1 MSGSSLARVMAS
13 LRRAF
18 YCVAALSGVS
28 NILMLTGPLFM
39 LQVYDRVLASQSMPT
54 LLALTI
60 LVLVLYL
67 FLGTADALRARMLVR
82 IGWRV
87 DEEIGPDVLRHALSN
102 PLDHPGSEARP
113 VHDLDQIRQFVGSA
127 GPVAICDLPWMPLF
141 MGIVFLL
148 HPWLGVLALAGGAVL
163 IGLTLISEILSRRHV
178 KRLNHQSA
186 RRSLL
191 LEAGRRNAEVL
202 RAMGMVP
209 AFLGRWAMVNDRY
222 LQTNTAAGD
231 VTSTFTAYIKVIR
244 LAMQSGVLALGAYLA
259 ILQQVSP
266 GAMVAA
272 SILTARALSPVEQ
285 AIGNWRG
292 FVAARQ
298 AYARLGKILPGATAP
313 LLVTGESQNQNQD
326 QDQPRLSLPAPCEN
340 LTVQTL
346 AVHAPLVRSS
356 GSSGKAGSRAGSGTG
371 TGRALLKVSRIELKA
386 GDGLGV
392 IGPSGSGKSTLARAL
407 VGIGHCL
414 QGTIRLDGAEL
425 SHWSRDD
432 LGRYVG
438 YLPQD
443 VELFEDT
450 IARNIARL
458 AARPDAQ
465 KVIAAAKMAGVHD
478 LIQSFPNGYDTQIG
492 PGGVVLS
499 GGQRQRIGLARALFD
514 DPFLVVLDEPNASL
528 DADGEQALIKAVVA
542 LRERGAIVVMIAHR
556 PHILACVNY
565 ATVIQNG
572 QQVAFGSRDDILRK
586 TLRQVGE
593 SA

>member
-1 MSGSSLARVMAS
+1 
-13 LRRAF
+13 
-18 YCVAALSGVS
+18 
-28 NILMLTGPLFM
+28 M

-87 DEEIGPDVLRHALSN
+87 DEEIGPDVLRHALGN

-148 HPWLGVLALAGGAVL
+148 HPWLGILALGGGMVL
-163 IGLTLISEILSRRHV
+163 IGLTLISETLSRRHV
-178 KRLNHQSA
+178 TRMNHQSS

-222 LQTNTAAGD
+222 LYTNTAAGD

-298 AYARLGKILPGATAP
+298 AYARLGKLLPGAA
-313 LLVTGESQNQNQD
+313 GSASGQAAS
-326 QDQPRLSLPAPCEN
+326 QDQPRLSLPAPCES

-346 AVHAPLVRSS
+346 AVHAPMVRNA
-356 GSSGKAGSRAGSGTG
+356 GAPGKTGLKAGSSSA
-371 TGRALLKVSRIELKA
+371 TGRTLLKVSRLELKA

-407 VGIGHCL
+407 VGIGQCL

-432 LGRYVG
+432 LGQYVG

-443 VELFEDT
+443 VELFDDT
-450 IARNIARL
+450 VARNIARL
-458 AARPDAQ
+458 AARPDAK

-478 LIQSFPNGYDTQIG
+478 LIQSLPNGYDTQIG
-492 PGGVVLS
+492 PGGIVLS

>member
-1 MSGSSLARVMAS
+1 MAS

-54 LLALTI
+54 LLALI
-60 LVLVLYL
+60 MLVLALYL

-87 DEEIGPDVLRHALSN
+87 DEQIGPDVMRHALAL
-102 PLDHPGSEARP
+102 PLDHPGADARP
-113 VHDLDQIRQFVGSA
+113 VNDLDQIRQFVGSA

-148 HPWLGVLALAGGAVL
+148 HPWLGILALGGGVVL
-163 IGLTLISEILSRRHV
+163 ISLTLISETLSRRHV
-178 KRLNHQSA
+178 LRMTHQSL
-186 RRSLL
+186 RRSTL
-191 LEAGRRNAEVL
+191 LEAGHRNAEVL

-209 AFLGRWAMVNDRY
+209 AFLARWAMVNDRY
-222 LQTNTAAGD
+222 LQTNTSAGD

-259 ILQQVSP
+259 ILQEVSP

-298 AYARLGKILPGATAP
+298 AYGRLGKILGCDGKSAGIADI
-313 LLVTGESQNQNQD
+313 SHS
-326 QDQPRLSLPAPCEN
+326 RLALPAPHQT
-340 LTVQTL
+340 LSVQTL
-346 AVHAPLVRSS
+346 VVQVPSARLAA
-356 GSSGKAGSRAGSGTG
+356 SSGKHGGKPGNGMGSGRT
-371 TGRALLKVSRIELKA
+371 LLKVAQLELKA

-407 VGIGHCL
+407 VGIGHCP

-432 LGRYVG
+432 LGKYVG

-443 VELFEDT
+443 VELFDDS

-458 AARPDAQ
+458 AARPNAQ

-492 PGGVVLS
+492 PGGIVLS